1 MTSYCNDV
9 ILSYRCLHTHYFRRW
24 VGGLHTHYFR
34 CWKGDLHI
42 ITSGVG
48 RATCILITSLVGCL
62 ATCYDVIAACILIT
76 SVPGWGVIY
85 YYVWFM
91 LFLWPPSFVENYSTC
106 CSRHS
111 VYVLNNGFI
120 SRKFSKNLYTF
131 AYFCH
136 HTAIYSFS
144 N

>member
-1 MTSYCNDV
+1 MTSFSPIAAC
-9 ILSYRCLHTHYFRRW
+9 ILITSGAGWAVCILITSGAGRATCIL
-24 VGGLHTHYFR
+24 
-34 CWKGDLHI
+34 

-120 SRKFSKNLYTF
+120 SRKFSKNLCTF